1 MNPLASVSDFV
12 SSFPDSDEAVQ
23 NAIEWATSV
32 IANYCNRNFDL
43 VTGDEVTISPSRGA
57 ALLPETPVANVTSVY
72 AYLPDS
78 VNGGGMAWIP
88 LTNYKWVASTGILYD
103 TTGLPGTRW
112 TAGPSWPWL
121 PGSLRVTYDHGYA
134 TPPKDL
140 TNVCVR
146 LAQQYL
152 ENPML
157 MVQRGVGDVH
167 ARFSGSA
174 GVMLNA
180 LDKAILDRYANVG
193 VA

>member
-1 MNPLASVSDFV
+1 MNPLASPSDFI
-12 SSFPDSDEAVQ
+12 SNFPDSQEAVQ
-23 NAIEWATSV
+23 NAIDWATSV
-32 IANYCNRNFDL
+32 IAGYCNRNFDL
-43 VTGDEVTISPSRGA
+43 VTGDVVTLTPSRGA
-57 ALLPETPVANVTSVY
+57 ALLPEIPVATVSSVY
-72 AYLPDS
+72 GYLPDT
-78 VNGGGMAWIP
+78 NGGGMTWVQ
-88 LTNYKWVASTGILYD
+88 LTNYQWTSNTGILYD

-112 TAGPSWPWL
+112 NTGPSWPWL
-121 PGSLRVTYDHGYA
+121 PGSLRVTYDHGFA

-167 ARFSGSA
+167 ARFSGSS
-174 GVMLNA
+174 GVVFTA